1 MARFQNAKL
10 SLIFIAL
17 AIGCAIVLGLM
28 ISGRLRIDSEWP
40 GLVVGA
46 ILLSVVLFI
55 ARR

>member
-10 SLIFIAL
+10 SLIFIVL
-17 AIGCAIVLGLM
+17 AIGCAIALGLM

-46 ILLSVVLFI
+46 ILLGVVLFI